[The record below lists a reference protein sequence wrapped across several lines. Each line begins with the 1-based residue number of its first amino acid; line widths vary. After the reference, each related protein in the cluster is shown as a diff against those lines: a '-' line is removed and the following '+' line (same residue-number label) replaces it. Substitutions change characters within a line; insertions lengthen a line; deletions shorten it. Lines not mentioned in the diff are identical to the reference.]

1 MTEQEPRGDGWT
13 EYRLLVTA
21 MLERHEEA
29 IETIKDNTNNCR
41 DSCRALIS
49 QCEGDMR
56 DLVDA
61 KFIQLGQMHRTLVGD
76 AKRDLVEEIKKE
88 REEATKIQVAK
99 ITSRWEFWGIVIVQ
113 ISALAIALIALLK
126 P

>member
-1 MTEQEPRGDGWT
+1 MTDNEQRGDGWR

-29 IETIKDNTNNCR
+29 IETIKGKTNDCR
-41 DSCRALIS
+41 DDCRTLIAE
-49 QCEGDMR
+49 CESDIR
-56 DLVDA
+56 DLVDE
-61 KFIQLGQMHRTLVGD
+61 KFVQLGNMHRTQVANG
-76 AKRDLVEEIKKE
+76 KRDLVEEMKKE
-88 REEATKIQVAK
+88 REGAAKIQVAK
-99 ITSRWEFWGIVIVQ
+99 ITSRWEFWGIVVVQ